1 MRLYEEYVKN
11 LCKGFNLRLKSCDTS
26 LNDAYWVILAA
37 KLSSLI
43 WLHPNYCRASSLF
56 SLFLFCRETIEKII
70 GRPIEGKAVLDLS
83 FYNRKSRNNTWEGIF
98 FVVQNAQVKSD
109 SDASLYDYMN
119 DIRRLIS

>member
-26 LNDAYWVILAA
+26 LNDAYWVVLAA
-37 KLSSLI
+37 KLCSLI
-43 WLHPNYCRASSLF
+43 WVHPNHHRASSLS

-83 FYNRKSRNNTWEGIF
+83 FYNRKSRSNTWEGIF
-98 FVVQNAQVKSD
+98 FVVQNARVRSGSD
-109 SDASLYDYMN
+109 VSPYDYMN